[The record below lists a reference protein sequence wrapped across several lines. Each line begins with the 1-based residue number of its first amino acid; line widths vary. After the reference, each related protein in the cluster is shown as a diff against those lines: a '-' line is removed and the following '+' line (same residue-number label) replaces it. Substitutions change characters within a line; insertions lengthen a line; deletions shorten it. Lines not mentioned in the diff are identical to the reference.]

1 MSIVRFLIDC
11 VVDFLDAWSGANY
24 ELSPISTIVTIIL
37 FALALWTYF
46 IVYWKIVS
54 PKCYKLWLCSVLS
67 FLICIAIFGTFILLC
82 MGGEWIV
89 KAVF

>member
-37 FALALWTYF
+37 FAIALLMYF
-46 IVYWKIVS
+46 TVYWKIVS
-54 PKCYKLWLCSVLS
+54 PKCYKLWMCSVLS
-67 FLICIAIFGTFILLC
+67 FLICALICGAFTVLC
-82 MGGEWIV
+82 IVGEWIV
-89 KAVF
+89 TGVF